1 MTEERFSIAAA
12 QHEAV
17 VLVVSLGSRTEVKQG
32 TATWKPT
39 DIPDS
44 DSRHAAVRTAD
55 GELHTGN
62 WPSYRSV
69 FTPEGLEIS
78 RAVVYLNREKTI
90 AALNRLEGVTD
101 DMLVDALF
109 DEVETI
115 SSNEGLLDIL
125 DGIAEQRPGIA
136 THPRVLDAQKK
147 QAAQDA
153 QNKAAE
159 IRRATELRAK
169 LDAMTK
175 VAIGQSTPEEADA
188 IKLRVLKNVS
198 ILPDGTARTIR
209 TRTFGPLPRLQSR
222 HSLEGLEKLAVPIGN
237 DWHMTA
243 QKVVHVNWQES
254 PDEEDVGGLI
264 LAM

>member
-1 MTEERFSIAAA
+1 M
-12 QHEAV
+12 
-17 VLVVSLGSRTEVKQG
+17 
-32 TATWKPT
+32 
-39 DIPDS
+39 
-44 DSRHAAVRTAD
+44 
-55 GELHTGN
+55 
-62 WPSYRSV
+62 
-69 FTPEGLEIS
+69 
-78 RAVVYLNREKTI
+78 
-90 AALNRLEGVTD
+90 
-101 DMLVDALF
+101 
-109 DEVETI
+109 
-115 SSNEGLLDIL
+115 
-125 DGIAEQRPGIA
+125 
-136 THPRVLDAQKK
+136 LDAQKK

>member
-159 IRRATELRAK
+159 IPPRRTGQIRPFVDTANPAISGVPRREFAFYFM
-169 LDAMTK
+169 ASCVGK
-175 VAIGQSTPEEADA
+175 VCDP
-188 IKLRVLKNVS
+188 
-198 ILPDGTARTIR
+198 
-209 TRTFGPLPRLQSR
+209 
-222 HSLEGLEKLAVPIGN
+222 
-237 DWHMTA
+237 
-243 QKVVHVNWQES
+243 
-254 PDEEDVGGLI
+254 
-264 LAM
+264 